1 VVLSTPASLAA
12 CPNVTMAYYC
22 SCDPIARFLVAR
34 RLRSDSIRDGG

>member
-1 VVLSTPASLAA
+1 
-12 CPNVTMAYYC
+12 MADCY